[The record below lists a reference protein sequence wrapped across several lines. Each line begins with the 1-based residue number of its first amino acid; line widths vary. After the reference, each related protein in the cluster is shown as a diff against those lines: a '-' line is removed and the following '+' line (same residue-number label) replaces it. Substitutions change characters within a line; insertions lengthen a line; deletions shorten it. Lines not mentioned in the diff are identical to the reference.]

1 MKILIL
7 LLLLIL
13 IFVYIYIFFKDI
25 FYQKSRLRFKEI
37 RIYKIFDHR
46 AGLTNKR

>member
-1 MKILIL
+1 MKILIPAF
-7 LLLLIL
+7 I
-13 IFVYIYIFFKDI
+13 IINCNICIYFFFKDI